1 MARRRTTQ
9 LDLDRLAQLRWHD
22 LPPGLRDRLGELL
35 ANLLRQVATNAD
47 IAEADDHE

>member
-9 LDLDRLAQLRWHD
+9 LDLDCLAQLRWHD

-35 ANLLRQVATNAD
+35 ANLLRQAAINAD